1 MQWKSE
7 RSDEHKAEI
16 RVQFTIPGLETGMIF
31 FFKKILHF
39 PELGSH
45 MTTCG
50 LYYLAL
56 CSVDGCVG
64 GIHLRFRYELALS
77 CINRE
82 FRNPNF

>member
-7 RSDEHKAEI
+7 RSEEHKAEI
-16 RVQFTIPGLETGMIF
+16 RVQFTVPGLETGMIF
-31 FFKKILHF
+31 FFLILHF

-64 GIHLRFRYELALS
+64 GIHLRFHYELALS

>member
-7 RSDEHKAEI
+7 RSEEHKAEI

-31 FFKKILHF
+31 FKILHF

-50 LYYLAL
+50 LCYLAL
-56 CSVDGCVG
+56 CSVDGCVD
-64 GIHLRFRYELALS
+64 GIHLRFHYELALS

-82 FRNPNF
+82 FRNLNF